1 MERRDFFKE
10 VGAIGG
16 SGMLISAFPW
26 LQSCTSEV
34 RKETAKEKVNLA
46 VIGTGSRGQYHL
58 FNLQKIPQANV
69 VGLCDIYE
77 PHLQA
82 AKAYFPKAKGYSDY
96 REVLDNPAIKA
107 VVITT
112 PLHLHAPITI
122 AALQA
127 GKQVFCEKAMART
140 PEDCYK
146 VYQAYKASNQVL
158 YIGMQRLFDAKYIKA
173 MSMIHAGLIGK
184 ICGVR
189 AYWFRNND
197 WRRPVPT
204 PDLERQ
210 INWRLYKEYSAG
222 LLTELSTHQ
231 LQIGNWAMREIPT
244 SLMASGD
251 LVYWKDGREVPDNI
265 SMIYHYSN
273 GVKMNYESI
282 ISNKFLGLEEEIF
295 GDRGTMTPEK
305 NKYYFEE
312 VQPAPGILQMIN
324 DIEHKMFDNVELAGP
339 SWVPE
344 TASVN
349 KGEFIMPH
357 SKTTSGSSSTG
368 AAGDGSV
375 ELMTAFCQSAI
386 TGQRAKNLVEEAYY
400 SSVLALL
407 AERAMDEKK
416 IIYFP
421 DELKIPYLNM
431 K

>member
-189 AYWFRNND
+189 AYWFRN
-197 WRRPVPT
+197 
-204 PDLERQ
+204 
-210 INWRLYKEYSAG
+210 
-222 LLTELSTHQ
+222 
-231 LQIGNWAMREIPT
+231 
-244 SLMASGD
+244 
-251 LVYWKDGREVPDNI
+251 
-265 SMIYHYSN
+265 
-273 GVKMNYESI
+273 
-282 ISNKFLGLEEEIF
+282 
-295 GDRGTMTPEK
+295 
-305 NKYYFEE
+305 
-312 VQPAPGILQMIN
+312 
-324 DIEHKMFDNVELAGP
+324 
-339 SWVPE
+339 
-344 TASVN
+344 
-349 KGEFIMPH
+349 
-357 SKTTSGSSSTG
+357 
-368 AAGDGSV
+368 
-375 ELMTAFCQSAI
+375 
-386 TGQRAKNLVEEAYY
+386 
-400 SSVLALL
+400 
-407 AERAMDEKK
+407 
-416 IIYFP
+416 
-421 DELKIPYLNM
+421 
-431 K
+431 